1 MGLAPSRGV
10 KFSPREGLA
19 VQSTARTRGR
29 MDKLHQL
36 RTTLGTDLA
45 RVRMIRLVRD
55 LCPPNCWV
63 GAGFVRSAVWDLQQG
78 RSYSSLP
85 ADSDIIWLDETLLD
99 PVIDNLIG
107 VDICR
112 LPPIEL
118 VSQEPSANACTQ

>member
-1 MGLAPSRGV
+1 
-10 KFSPREGLA
+10 
-19 VQSTARTRGR
+19 